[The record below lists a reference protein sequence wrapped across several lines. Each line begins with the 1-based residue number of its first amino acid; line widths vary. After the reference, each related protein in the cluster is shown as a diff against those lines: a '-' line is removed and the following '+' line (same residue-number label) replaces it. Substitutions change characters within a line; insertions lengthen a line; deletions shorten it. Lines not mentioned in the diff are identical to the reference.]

1 MERTRRALECV
12 RASLTNHA
20 RGLLSEAAR
29 RLRRWPAAG
38 RRAMAAA
45 MLMVGAAAVPAWAGS
60 VQYYY
65 DELGRLIE
73 TVAADVGAK
82 PASKQVSLAGVLAGK
97 PRQFL
102 DGRSHREGR
111 PGASL
116 PPADTD
122 LTKSSTNLHAASGSP
137 GEKCG
142 RFTTKGR
149 ISWLKLDDGS

>member
-1 MERTRRALECV
+1 MFSRLLSLLRTNRFLLALTVLSALAGAYVGLGIVLPLVVQSLAVGHRIRDLRRTRQL
-12 RASLTNHA
+12 SL
-20 RGLLSEAAR
+20 
-29 RLRRWPAAG
+29 
-38 RRAMAAA
+38 
-45 MLMVGAAAVPAWAGS
+45 
-60 VQYYY
+60 
-65 DELGRLIE
+65 E
-73 TVAADVGAK
+73 TVAADVEAK